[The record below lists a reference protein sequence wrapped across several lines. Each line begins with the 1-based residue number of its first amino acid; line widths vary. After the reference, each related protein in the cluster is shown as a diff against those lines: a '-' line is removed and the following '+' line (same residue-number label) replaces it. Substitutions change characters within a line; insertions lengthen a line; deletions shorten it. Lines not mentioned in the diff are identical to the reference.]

1 MTDIRISES
10 PDPAIMAEIGRR
22 LRGLR
27 DATGLNQT
35 EAAERAGLDRTT
47 VSRAEQGDNPTLLT
61 LIRLLRVYGRIDA
74 LETFIP
80 VTEVSPL
87 RIIARERRA
96 RGGSGGPA
104 PESHG

>member
-1 MTDIRISES
+1 LTELHISYR

-27 DATGLNQT
+27 DATGLNQS
-35 EAAERAGLDRTT
+35 EVADRAGLDRTT

-61 LIRLLRVYGRIDA
+61 LVRLLRVYGRLDA

-80 VTEVSPL
+80 VAEVSPL
-87 RIIARERRA
+87 EILRRREID
-96 RGGSGGPA
+96 G
-104 PESHG
+104 